1 MVSVESMVLAASFFA
16 LKNPGLA
23 RVENQ
28 KFRVCRVMS
37 GSSGQVMLAV
47 LVIEGTGV
55 YWWVPVGTDGYWW
68 VLVGTGGYWWVPAG
82 TGVYWWVLVGT
93 GVHWWV
99 LVGTS
104 GQNGVHV
111 PHDRKRLFFRLR

>member
-1 MVSVESMVLAASFFA
+1 MQGRSYAQIFNFWFLGFASFREAKHAALPPRSHCAMVSVESMVLAASFFA

-47 LVIEGTGV
+47 LVIESSP
-55 YWWVPVGTDGYWW
+55 WVQP
-68 VLVGTGGYWWVPAG
+68 
-82 TGVYWWVLVGT
+82 
-93 GVHWWV
+93 
-99 LVGTS
+99 S
-104 GQNGVHV
+104 
-111 PHDRKRLFFRLR
+111 

>member
-1 MVSVESMVLAASFFA
+1 MVSVESMVLAALFFA

-47 LVIEGTGV
+47 LVIESSP
-55 YWWVPVGTDGYWW
+55 WVQP
-68 VLVGTGGYWWVPAG
+68 
-82 TGVYWWVLVGT
+82 
-93 GVHWWV
+93 
-99 LVGTS
+99 S
-104 GQNGVHV
+104 
-111 PHDRKRLFFRLR
+111 